1 MKKQTVRPVVRQTE
15 RCRPNLNSPTSFTC
29 KRSLFMEET
38 KMKLIDHLDE
48 LRKRLIITS
57 ISFVLSFIV
66 AFIFVK
72 DIYQF
77 LVKDLDGKL
86 ALLGPG
92 DIIWIYMMI
101 AGVMAIAATIPI
113 AALQIWQFVK
123 PALTKEEQKHSL
135 AFIPAL
141 FFLFIIGIAFG
152 YLILFPIVLSFLTGL
167 IDDQFA
173 TFFTAEK
180 YFKFMFNLTIP
191 FGFLFE
197 MPAVI
202 MFLTKLGIINPKK
215 LVKAR
220 KISYFSL
227 IVISILITPPDFI
240 SDVLVI
246 IPLLLLYELSVT
258 LSKVVFRKKLASES
272 NVSPNDSAFKV

>member
-1 MKKQTVRPVVRQTE
+1 
-15 RCRPNLNSPTSFTC
+15 
-29 KRSLFMEET
+29 MEET
-38 KMKLIDHLDE
+38 KMKFIDHLDE

-66 AFIFVK
+66 SFIFVK
-72 DIYQF
+72 DIYHF

-113 AALQIWQFVK
+113 AAFQLWQFVK

-135 AFIPAL
+135 AFIPSL

-258 LSKVVFRKKLASES
+258 LSKIVFRKRLASES
-272 NVSPNDSAFKV
+272 NVSPNDTAFKV